1 MSVRLILYGGL
12 HYEFFNK
19 TKIDT
24 ILIYSMSLTHVREI
38 DRREAREIRQGR
50 QPRRGERRER
60 RERM

>member
-24 ILIYSMSLTHVREI
+24 ILIYSMSLTRVREI
-38 DRREAREIRQGR
+38 DRREARETRQGE
-50 QPRRGERRER
+50 ER
-60 RERM
+60 